1 VAATFCP
8 KHLFFFFMACGGPPP
23 HKVLLLATRS
33 GDTAKALS
41 LLSNKKKIP
50 DFAYVDEQGRSVM
63 HHAVRLENTSVLK
76 AVLDACTVDDAT
88 RDNARNGRTP
98 LMYAANFG
106 RKEACSLLL
115 EKVGKEQGEKIVAQ
129 QDVNFCN
136 AVHYAADA
144 GHADTLEYL
153 LSYVSDST
161 RGEILASTDGG
172 ANTPLHKASAKGHAS
187 VARVLID
194 HGASVDVENCD
205 FMTPARMASTA
216 KQKDWETVISI
227 LEGGPESPSQKE
239 VTKAHSFRGEVKS
252 RKNRK

>member
-1 VAATFCP
+1 
-8 KHLFFFFMACGGPPP
+8 MACGGPPP

-115 EKVGKEQGEKIVAQ
+115 KKVGKEQGEKIVAQ

-227 LEGGPESPSQKE
+227 LEGGPESPS
-239 VTKAHSFRGEVKS
+239 HSFRGEVKS